1 MKPDYKKIITS
12 HAATLDDFAGRRA
25 AKVGEFYGRNDA
37 GHYAFTA
44 AAKADADTAARAILA
59 ALRLDILPA
68 CYQLA
73 DRDKAI
79 TFGAPSDGEAYVAD
93 LRRAYVALWL
103 DLTGR
108 AVTVAAQSA
117 TLCAGDPLNYVELA
131 TWGPAVA
138 SVTIAAGA
146 HRLAI
151 RYAEVYAQADGAA
164 KDAATAQNQEDEK
177 PAAEFYGAET
187 PPADRRVI
195 DLITAA
201 DGNPNY
207 RPYAEAF
214 KALKDNALDV
224 IHEDLRRPSRRP
236 ALF

>member
-1 MKPDYKKIITS
+1 MKLDYEKIITS

-25 AKVGEFYGRNDA
+25 VKVGEFYGRDDA
-37 GHYAFTA
+37 GHYRFTEA
-44 AAKADADTAARAILA
+44 ANADADTAARAILA

-79 TFGAPSDGEAYVAD
+79 TFDVPSDAETYVAD
-93 LRRAYVALWL
+93 LRRAYLALWL

-108 AVTVAAQSA
+108 AVTATAQAA
-117 TLCAGDPLNYVELA
+117 TLCTGDPLNYVELA

-146 HRLAI
+146 HRLAT
-151 RYAEVYAQADGAA
+151 RFAEVYAQTDDAA

-177 PAAEFYGAET
+177 LTAEFYGTET

-195 DLITAA
+195 DLFTAA
-201 DGNPNY
+201 DDNPNY
-207 RPYAEAF
+207 RPYAEGF
-214 KALKDNALDV
+214 KALKDSAVDM
-224 IHEDLRRPSRRP
+224 IHEDLRRPAGRP